1 MGVDHSVYLVYG
13 LKIEF
18 SQLREEYEYPSCK
31 HPQPDTTKEVAGV
44 ALAAKPKYCAECG
57 LAVRMHKSS
66 RWRKEF
72 ADHDEIGGYEL
83 LHGSQYSK
91 DSPYYLG
98 ELIRFDDHADDMRLD
113 PPDLSDLQQG
123 MQVALKPLG
132 LWDAKKFGV
141 WLVNVWS

>member
-57 LAVRMHKSS
+57 VAVKMHKAS
-66 RWRKEF
+66 RWLEEF
-72 ADHDEIGGYEL
+72 EDHDEIGGYEL
-83 LHGSQYSK
+83 LHGSQYTS
-91 DSPYYLG
+91 DSSYYLG
-98 ELIRFDDHADDMRLD
+98 ELTRFRNDVEDIKLEA
-113 PPDLSDLQQG
+113 PDLSDLKTK
-123 MQVALKPLG
+123 MQAALKPLG
-132 LWDAKKFGV
+132 LWDANKFGF